1 MSENEHLHPPKH
13 EPLGHT
19 PDEHDPDEHG
29 GRVRKRAAM
38 LGMEPEELLDFS
50 ANVNFLGPTLPVLAA
65 ARRAI
70 DEMAWYPQDPP
81 TPLRRAAAA
90 YLRVPEDGMLM
101 GNGASE
107 LISLV
112 VASLRPERVLTVEP
126 TFAEYARTARAWGA
140 EVDRIETPE
149 DDNFALT
156 PQSVRNPGVAER
168 IRRADLVCLCDP
180 NNPTGGLIDREV
192 RTEIIRL
199 AEDAGTWVL
208 VDESFLGFTQVWPEG
223 SAISLGSERVMVVHS
238 LTKIL
243 ALPGLR
249 VGAAILPQTAAEP
262 FRRRLPPW
270 NVNCVA
276 QAAALAAL
284 SDEEMLART
293 PRETE
298 QRRNELA
305 EGLEALPLVETVLPG
320 EANFLCLRLA
330 ETAAQAGGHPTRI
343 NAERVADLLLR
354 RHGVLVRDLS
364 RFPGMGSFYIRV
376 AVKDHEENE
385 RLLSAFGQISTELTA
400 PASPAGTCEGMRKG
414 DAS

>member
-1 MSENEHLHPPKH
+1 MSEHEHLHPPKH
-13 EPLGHT
+13 GPPGHT

-29 GRVRKRAAM
+29 GRVRERAAF
-38 LGMEPEELLDFS
+38 LGRKPEELLDFS
-50 ANVNFLGPTLPVLAA
+50 ANVNFLGPTLPVVAA

-81 TPLRRAAAA
+81 TLLRRAAAA
-90 YLRVPEDGMLM
+90 YLRVPEDGVLM
-101 GNGASE
+101 
-107 LISLV
+107 
-112 VASLRPERVLTVEP
+112 
-126 TFAEYARTARAWGA
+126 
-140 EVDRIETPE
+140 
-149 DDNFALT
+149 
-156 PQSVRNPGVAER
+156 
-168 IRRADLVCLCDP
+168 
-180 NNPTGGLIDREV
+180 DREV

-284 SDEEMLART
+284 SDEEMLAQT

-298 QRRNELA
+298 QRRNELT
-305 EGLEALPLVETVLPG
+305 EGLEALPLVEAVLPG

-330 ETAAQAGGHPTRI
+330 ETAVQAGGHPTRI
-343 NAERVADLLLR
+343 DAERVADLLL
-354 RHGVLVRDLS
+354 
-364 RFPGMGSFYIRV
+364 
-376 AVKDHEENE
+376 
-385 RLLSAFGQISTELTA
+385 
-400 PASPAGTCEGMRKG
+400 
-414 DAS
+414 